1 MSCTKQHVSECMNHF
16 RCWRLNKHIRFLG
29 GCSTQTPPL
38 SVCVIFKDR
47 HVNCRGRIRLHIPD
61 KSKLFFLAFTDGP
74 FLADYGDVHHHYSD
88 RHVNQSCSFSSRSVR
103 TLPSAGPI
111 LSSTVAG
118 CPAVFLPQT
127 PQTSHLWT
135 PHPVDTPGHQTEMTC
150 SLHYNGPWGNPP
162 VNIAAQFIG
171 SSFVFLPV
179 WLKTDVPCKQRS
191 MEFNFGGQM
200 EDVAGISCSFP
211 QYTSE
216 VCISMFFYI
225 SKTEVGTRADK
236 NNPHLSLKSWF

>member
-1 MSCTKQHVSECMNHF
+1 MLIAEVVSDYTSRTRANFFFWLSLMGLS
-16 RCWRLNKHIRFLG
+16 WLTMGTYITITVTDMLIRAAVLVPDLWGLFHQQVQFWAAQQQDVL
-29 GCSTQTPPL
+29 L
-38 SVCVIFKDR
+38 SFC
-47 HVNCRGRIRLHIPD
+47 LQ
-61 KSKLFFLAFTDGP
+61 A
-74 FLADYGDVHHHYSD
+74 
-88 RHVNQSCSFSSRSVR
+88 Q
-103 TLPSAGPI
+103 
-111 LSSTVAG
+111 
-118 CPAVFLPQT
+118 PQT

-135 PHPVDTPGHQTEMTC
+135 PRPVDTPGHQTEMTC

-171 SSFVFLPV
+171 ISFVFLPV
-179 WLKTDVPCKQRS
+179 WFKTDVPCKRW

-211 QYTSE
+211 QYTCE

>member
-1 MSCTKQHVSECMNHF
+1 MGLSWLTMGTYITITVTDM
-16 RCWRLNKHIRFLG
+16 LIRAAVLVPDLWGLFHQQVQFWAAQQQDVL
-29 GCSTQTPPL
+29 L
-38 SVCVIFKDR
+38 SFC
-47 HVNCRGRIRLHIPD
+47 LQ
-61 KSKLFFLAFTDGP
+61 A
-74 FLADYGDVHHHYSD
+74 
-88 RHVNQSCSFSSRSVR
+88 Q
-103 TLPSAGPI
+103 
-111 LSSTVAG
+111 
-118 CPAVFLPQT
+118 PQT

-135 PHPVDTPGHQTEMTC
+135 PRPVDTPGHQTEMTC

-179 WLKTDVPCKQRS
+179 WLKTDVPCKRW

-211 QYTSE
+211 QYTSK

-236 NNPHLSLKSWF
+236 KNPHLSLKSGF

>member
-127 PQTSHLWT
+127 PNFSSVNSTSSRYTRPSNWDDLQPPLQWSM
-135 PHPVDTPGHQTEMTC
+135 GKSSSKYSC
-150 SLHYNGPWGNPP
+150 SVYR
-162 VNIAAQFIG
+162 QFICF
-171 SSFVFLPV
+171 SS
-179 WLKTDVPCKQRS
+179 
-191 MEFNFGGQM
+191 
-200 EDVAGISCSFP
+200 
-211 QYTSE
+211 
-216 VCISMFFYI
+216 
-225 SKTEVGTRADK
+225 
-236 NNPHLSLKSWF
+236 SLT